1 MDHVHLFICPTLFT
15 HVPRTGTGHHSSP
28 PVPSCWSSLQ
38 AAWDEMN
45 QLLPLSQVNPHK
57 AHKGRGW
64 GTWPATGWGSG
75 SGHILRAFL
84 DEGGQV
90 GTKEDPLQVTSETES
105 EPHLSHLGT
114 SS

>member
-1 MDHVHLFICPTLFT
+1 MSPGLPEGVGAKVELEMMDHVHLFICPTLFT

-57 AHKGRGW
+57 AQQRQGLGFW
-64 GTWPATGWGSG
+64 
-75 SGHILRAFL
+75 IRAHT
-84 DEGGQV
+84 EG
-90 GTKEDPLQVTSETES
+90 L
-105 EPHLSHLGT
+105 LG
-114 SS
+114 